1 MSFNGVVPAESC
13 LSKIPPLQN
22 PVFIADL
29 HLAADKPATK
39 EAFFKFLKNDA
50 ARFSELV
57 ILGDLFEFWAGDDHA
72 PAYADILEA
81 LKAFFL
87 NGHRI
92 YVMHGNRDFLLGKGF
107 TAATGAQLIADPIP
121 VQVGFDHILLSHG
134 DMWCTLDPE
143 YQQFRATLRSPDV
156 QRQILGEKLEHR
168 IALAGGLRNQ
178 SAYDN
183 QEKSKEVMDV
193 VVNDVARSVRQYRT
207 KIINI
212 GHTHR
217 PAHHTHVNEDSRFD
231 RWVLPDWDFENGRS
245 RGGYLSFENGYI
257 HFGHLD

>member
-1 MSFNGVVPAESC
+1 MTFNGVVPAQSC
-13 LSKIPPLQN
+13 LTKLPPLRN

-72 PAYADILEA
+72 PAYSDVIRA
-81 LKAFFL
+81 LKEFSLA
-87 NGHRI
+87 GHPI
-92 YVMHGNRDFLLGKGF
+92 YVMHGNRDFLLGQDF
-107 TAATGAQLIADPIP
+107 AIATGAQLIADPVV
-121 VQVGFDHILLSHG
+121 VQIGFDNVLLSHG
-134 DMWCTLDPE
+134 DMWCTLDTD
-143 YQQFRATLRSPDV
+143 YQNFRSTLRNPDV
-156 QRQILGEKLEHR
+156 QRQILSEKLEHR

-178 SAYDN
+178 SSYDN
-183 QEKSKEVMDV
+183 QEKSAEKMDV
-193 VVNDVARSVRQYRT
+193 VVPEVARSARQYRVKT
-207 KIINI
+207 IIH

-231 RWVLPDWDFENGRS
+231 RWVLPDWDFENGNS

>member
-1 MSFNGVVPAESC
+1 MAFTGVVPAESC
-13 LSKIPPLQN
+13 LTRIPPLQN

-29 HLAADKPATK
+29 HLASDKPATK
-39 EAFFKFLKNDA
+39 EAFFKFLKGDA

-81 LKAFFL
+81 LKSFFM

-92 YVMHGNRDFLLGKGF
+92 YVMHGNRDFLLGKSF
-107 TAATGAQLIADPIP
+107 SLMTGAQLIADPIA
-121 VQVGFDHILLSHG
+121 VQIGFETVLLSHG
-134 DMWCTLDPE
+134 DMWCTLDSE
-143 YQQFRATLRSPDV
+143 YQDFRTTLRNADI

-168 IALAGGLRNQ
+168 IELANGLRCQ
-178 SAYDN
+178 SKDDN
-183 QEKSKEVMDV
+183 KSKSNEIMDV
-193 VVNDVARSVRQYRT
+193 VVSEVAKSVRLYRT
-207 KIINI
+207 KTIIH

-231 RWVLPDWDFENGRS
+231 RWVLPDWDFENGHS

>member
-193 VVNDVARSVRQYRT
+193 VVNDVARSVRQYR
-207 KIINI
+207 KN
-212 GHTHR
+212 HY
-217 PAHHTHVNEDSRFD
+217 SRTYPPSCTPYA
-231 RWVLPDWDFENGRS
+231 RQ
-245 RGGYLSFENGYI
+245 
-257 HFGHLD
+257 